1 MNNADVAAPVFSMGK
16 EGKGKQGIQNKKQLF
31 LLDNL
36 NDLSNCIESCDRI
49 GKIPRKDRDMALV
62 GPGSYSVDVKH
73 NKPR

>member
-16 EGKGKQGIQNKKQLF
+16 EGKGKQDIQKTYKKTSTTS
-31 LLDNL
+31 
-36 NDLSNCIESCDRI
+36 NDLSNLIESCDRI